1 MKAAPSRLTRRI
13 AVALTSIVVIFVVV
27 QGYLAYTALADQ
39 EDDLVN
45 QIVEVEAQR
54 LIDQLAKGEDV
65 LPDDGGSIELTTR
78 FTAWMIAGPAADD
91 LDPDRRLPEALA
103 RLPDGTHVRH
113 DSTDHTLHYW
123 IETIPQGRLYLRYDA
138 SEDEAFVYRFG
149 FYLLVIGSIICAI
162 AAFMSVAIARVL
174 VEPFRRMASHLS
186 EWAPGNAPLPIGQSD
201 EETMLLEAFDAAH
214 RRLDESH
221 AREREFVANV
231 RHEVRT
237 PLTALRTDAEM
248 LLLTQALDDG
258 GRTRLQR
265 MQATVDA
272 IAADIESV
280 HNLSNA
286 YLAAP
291 EIVDLRACVDAVWAG
306 LQHRNPDGRLELANE
321 IARGDTVSID
331 RLALMTILRN
341 LLRNAIDH
349 ASPGLATI
357 VRLADGL
364 RLSDEGP
371 GITPADLPRIFDRH
385 FSRHRIDTGG
395 HPRAPANSHGSPGW
409 PGSPDEA
416 RGLGL
421 AIARQTALA
430 HGWLLDADSAPGRGT
445 TFTLRFGLMPAGGAA
460 TEIRHPPL

>member
-1 MKAAPSRLTRRI
+1 MKSGQSRLAQRI
-13 AVALTSIVVIFVVV
+13 TVALTSIVVIFVVV

-54 LIDQLAKGEDV
+54 LIGQLDQGDNV

-78 FTAWMIAGPAADD
+78 FTAWMVMGPPAED
-91 LDPDRRLPEALA
+91 LEPDRRLPEALA
-103 RLPDGTHVRH
+103 RLPDGTHVRQ
-113 DSTDHTLHYW
+113 DSAGHTLHYR
-123 IETIPQGRLYLRYDA
+123 IETTPQGRFYLRYDA

-162 AAFMSVAIARVL
+162 AAITSVAIARIL

-186 EWAPGNAPLPIGQSD
+186 EWTPGHAPLPIGQSD
-201 EETMLLEAFDAAH
+201 EEAMLLEAFDAAQ
-214 RRLDESH
+214 RRLDESY

-248 LLLTQALDDG
+248 LLLTQTLDDG
-258 GRTRLQR
+258 GRARLQR

-286 YLAAP
+286 QLAEP
-291 EIVDLRACVDAVWAG
+291 EIVDLRACIDAVWAG
-306 LQHRNPDGRLELANE
+306 LQHRNVDGRLELVNE
-321 IARGDTVSID
+321 IPRGDTANID

-349 ASPGLATI
+349 ATPGHCT
-357 VRLADGL
+357 VGRLPDGL
-364 RLSDEGP
+364 RLADEGP
-371 GITPADLPRIFDRH
+371 GIAAEDLPRIFDRH
-385 FSRHRIDTGG
+385 FSRHRLDTGG
-395 HPRAPANSHGSPGW
+395 RPRPPAGASS
-409 PGSPDEA
+409 DE

-430 HGWLLDADSAPGRGT
+430 HRWSLDVRSSPGSGT
-445 TFTLRFGLMPAGGAA
+445 VFTLRFDPAPAGGAA
-460 TEIRHPPL
+460 ATEIR